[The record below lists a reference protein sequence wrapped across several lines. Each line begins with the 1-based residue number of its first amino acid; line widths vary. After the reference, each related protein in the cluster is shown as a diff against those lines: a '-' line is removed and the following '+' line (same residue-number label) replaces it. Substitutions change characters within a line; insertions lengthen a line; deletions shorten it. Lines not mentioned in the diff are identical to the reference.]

1 MYLRPPQERLIEHNR
16 VIAQPVGVNLGD
28 DDHFLFVEQ
37 HQETD
42 NSTMDQSKHQEEI
55 VLD

>member
-1 MYLRPPQERLIEHNR
+1 MYLRPPQERLIEHR
-16 VIAQPVGVNLGD
+16 VITQPVVNLGD